1 MNGDFGKRWS
11 ELSSKCFNGTR
22 APGTLK
28 RRWNS
33 PSFKKLIAERFG
45 PDAYGHV
52 DDRDTAKREEQI
64 PYISYALANVL
75 FDTSSVSAELHDTVM
90 KDLTRLMDPNNAFVI
105 SLHDIDANVL
115 GQLFEKEIRRLSE
128 QKELRKDPPSIP
140 HLESSSSST
149 ERLIG
154 LLSSFPSEKDELSG
168 GFNENGRRIGLVST
182 PCIDNQNDQ
191 SASNHSLE
199 GDFSEI
205 CSDDDD
211 QSEPWTSH
219 QIIDEN
225 SCEYNEDEH
234 DKIQLSDEVIMIR
247 ERIWTVFECICMGIV
262 TEQKV
267 IVRSYVQPQQNGP
280 DASDICRNF
289 LNDTQSRTFTSIVR
303 VMEIVY
309 RLLAANQCT
318 TLRALYYALQSYFR
332 NQEESNQAIVAVC
345 KILKVSRHSLGIIAS
360 PKGLFC
366 GSIEIT
372 RKGIRSGHEV
382 NHYFD
387 GSTMEKE
394 GILITSEWIGW
405 YDNGKSKD
413 GIDIQIVSK
422 NARVILVIEH
432 EGVFRRLAA
441 CRIFDR
447 YPCILVTGKGN
458 PDVATR
464 ALVYTLHRELGIP
477 VVGLCDC
484 DPFGVSLLSTY
495 YDAGESLG
503 IDGGQRF
510 SVPIMWI
517 GLRPFVVDQ
526 IKSNLP
532 PDQLQPLTDK
542 DQKKIDVLLRR
553 DADGFV
559 TDEVKLGVQHMR
571 DLGVKVNLDALHWLG
586 QDYMANWIVKMLQN
600 SGKEFSRMAEA
611 TNTSNAGE
619 VTHVCGRLSTHTST
633 AGAKAQLEPHCGS
646 RKRQRSNAEK

>member
-1 MNGDFGKRWS
+1 
-11 ELSSKCFNGTR
+11 
-22 APGTLK
+22 
-28 RRWNS
+28 
-33 PSFKKLIAERFG
+33 
-45 PDAYGHV
+45 
-52 DDRDTAKREEQI
+52 
-64 PYISYALANVL
+64 
-75 FDTSSVSAELHDTVM
+75 
-90 KDLTRLMDPNNAFVI
+90 
-105 SLHDIDANVL
+105 
-115 GQLFEKEIRRLSE
+115 
-128 QKELRKDPPSIP
+128 
-140 HLESSSSST
+140 
-149 ERLIG
+149 
-154 LLSSFPSEKDELSG
+154 
-168 GFNENGRRIGLVST
+168 
-182 PCIDNQNDQ
+182 
-191 SASNHSLE
+191 
-199 GDFSEI
+199 
-205 CSDDDD
+205 
-211 QSEPWTSH
+211 
-219 QIIDEN
+219 
-225 SCEYNEDEH
+225 
-234 DKIQLSDEVIMIR
+234 
-247 ERIWTVFECICMGIV
+247 
-262 TEQKV
+262 
-267 IVRSYVQPQQNGP
+267 
-280 DASDICRNF
+280 
-289 LNDTQSRTFTSIVR
+289 
-303 VMEIVY
+303 
-309 RLLAANQCT
+309 
-318 TLRALYYALQSYFR
+318 
-332 NQEESNQAIVAVC
+332 
-345 KILKVSRHSLGIIAS
+345 
-360 PKGLFC
+360 
-366 GSIEIT
+366 
-372 RKGIRSGHEV
+372 
-382 NHYFD
+382 
-387 GSTMEKE
+387 MEKE

-503 IDGGQRF
+503 IDGGRRF